1 MFEGNSF
8 GKTISILHRSMDVS
22 SLRAQVIADNIANAD
37 VPNFKRSEISFESS
51 LKRALDSENYRP
63 PLELATTN
71 EGHIP
76 LSRPI
81 DWQAVEP
88 RRSLDYL
95 STTKNNGNN
104 VDAEEEFTLS
114 LRNQLQ
120 YTMMA
125 QAANF
130 EFGQVN
136 LILRNA

>member
-8 GKTISILHRSMDVS
+8 GKTIGLLHRSMDVS

-63 PLELATTN
+63 SLELATTN

-76 LSRPI
+76 LYRPI
-81 DWQAVEP
+81 DWQSVEP

-95 STTKNNGNN
+95 TTAKNNGNN

-120 YTMMA
+120 YTLTA